1 MGFWHV
7 GSMAECTKVRS
18 RYPLSAAA
26 ASSPEFTE
34 RANVCICTYNFNTD
48 EVQSMSAF
56 FAERALLA
64 TGWARNVRFEV
75 SDEGLLTQV
84 LSDSDAHGAE
94 VLKGPVVPGMPNLHS
109 HAFQRAMAGLAE
121 VAGNPNDSFW
131 TWRDL
136 MYRLVGKISPE
147 QLGVIARQL
156 YIEMLKG
163 GFTSVAE
170 FHYVHQDSAG
180 QPYANPAEL
189 ALQISQAASSAGI
202 GLTLLPVLYSHSGFG
217 GQAPNEGQRRF
228 IHSTES
234 YLSLQAQLKPLLAA
248 QPAQALGLCFHS
260 LRAVTPQQMSEV
272 LAASDKA
279 CPVHI
284 HIAEQQKEVDD
295 CLAWSGRRPLQ
306 WLYENVDVD
315 QRWCLVHATH
325 ADAGEVAS
333 MARSAAV
340 AGLCLTTEANL
351 GDGIFPAVDYIA
363 QGGRW
368 GIGSDSHVSL
378 SVVEELRWL
387 EYGQRL
393 RDQRR
398 NRLYRI
404 DQPMV
409 GRTLFDAALVGGA
422 QAMGQNIGALTVG
435 QRADW
440 LVLDGNDPYL
450 ATATDDGILNRWL
463 FAGGDRQIRD
473 VLVNGQWVI
482 RDGRHAGE
490 EQSSRAFAAVLRELL
505 G

>member
-1 MGFWHV
+1 
-7 GSMAECTKVRS
+7 
-18 RYPLSAAA
+18 
-26 ASSPEFTE
+26 
-34 RANVCICTYNFNTD
+34 
-48 EVQSMSAF
+48 MSVF
-56 FAERALLA
+56 FAERALLP
-64 TGWARNVRFEV
+64 TGWATDVRIEV
-75 SDEGLLTQV
+75 GADGYLTRIKA
-84 LSDSDAHGAE
+84 DSDAQGAQR
-94 VLKGPVVPGMPNLHS
+94 LNGPLLPGMPNLHS

-156 YIEMLKG
+156 YIEMLKAG
-163 GFTSVAE
+163 YTSVAE
-170 FHYVHQDSAG
+170 FHYVHHDLSG

-189 ALQISQAASSAGI
+189 ALRISEAARSAGI
-202 GLTLLPVLYSHSGFG
+202 GLTLLPVLYSHAGFG
-217 GQAPNEGQRRF
+217 GQTPNDGQRRF
-228 IHSTES
+228 INSTER
-234 YLSLQAQLKPLLAA
+234 YLTLQQQLKPLLAQ
-248 QPAQALGLCFHS
+248 QPAQQLGLCFHS
-260 LRAVTPQQMSEV
+260 LRAVTPEQIHEV
-272 LAASDKA
+272 MRASDTT

-295 CLAWSGRRPLQ
+295 CLSWSGKRPIQ
-306 WLYENVDVD
+306 WLYDNVEVD
-315 QRWCLVHATH
+315 ARWCLVHATH
-325 ADAGEVAS
+325 ANADEVQR
-333 MARSAAV
+333 MAQSKAV

-351 GDGIFPAVDYIA
+351 GDGIFPAVEYLA
-363 QGGRW
+363 QGGRM

-398 NRLYRI
+398 NRMYRS

-409 GRTLFDAALVGGA
+409 GRTLYDAALAGGA
-422 QAMGQNIGALTVG
+422 QAMGQAVAGLAVG

-450 ATATDDGILNRWL
+450 ATAQDDAILNRWL
-463 FAGGDRQIRD
+463 FAGGDRQVRD
-473 VLVNGQWVI
+473 VIVNGQWVV
-482 RDGRHAGE
+482 RDGRHADE
-490 EQSSRAFAAVLRELL
+490 EASSRDFTRVLKDLL

>member
-1 MGFWHV
+1 
-7 GSMAECTKVRS
+7 
-18 RYPLSAAA
+18 
-26 ASSPEFTE
+26 
-34 RANVCICTYNFNTD
+34 
-48 EVQSMSAF
+48 MSAF
-56 FAERALLA
+56 FAERALLPN
-64 TGWARNVRFEV
+64 GWANDVRLEV
-75 SDEGLLTQV
+75 SADGLLTKV
-84 LSDSDAHGAE
+84 EANASAEGAE
-94 VLKGPVVPGMPNLHS
+94 RLRGPVLAGMPNLHS

-136 MYRLVGKISPE
+136 MYRMVGKISPD
-147 QLGVIARQL
+147 QLQVIARQL
-156 YIEMLKG
+156 YIEMLKAG
-163 GFTSVAE
+163 YTSVAE
-170 FHYVHQDSAG
+170 FHYVHHDVNG
-180 QPYANPAEL
+180 QPYADPTEL
-189 ALQISQAASSAGI
+189 SRQISQAAASSGI

-228 IHSTES
+228 INSTEN
-234 YLSLQAQLKPLLAA
+234 YLNLQARLQPILAA
-248 QPAQALGLCFHS
+248 QPAQQLGLCFHS
-260 LRAVTPQQMSEV
+260 LRAVTPQQISEV

-295 CLAWSGRRPLQ
+295 CLAWSGKRPLQ
-306 WLYENVDVD
+306 WLYDNAEVD

-325 ADAGEVAS
+325 ANPEEVTL
-333 MARSAAV
+333 MARSRAI

-351 GDGIFPAVDYIA
+351 GDGIFPAVDFLA
-363 QGGRW
+363 QGGRM

-398 NRLYRI
+398 NRLYRS

-409 GRTLFDAALVGGA
+409 GRTLFDAALDGGA
-422 QAMGQNIGALTVG
+422 EALGQPIGRLEVG
-435 QRADW
+435 KRADW

-450 ATATDDGILNRWL
+450 ATAPEDGILNRWL
-463 FAGGDRQIRD
+463 FAGGDRQVRD

-482 RDGRHAGE
+482 RDGHHAAE
-490 EQSSRAFAAVLRELL
+490 EDSSRAFTQVLRDLL
-505 G
+505 S

>member
-1 MGFWHV
+1 
-7 GSMAECTKVRS
+7 
-18 RYPLSAAA
+18 
-26 ASSPEFTE
+26 
-34 RANVCICTYNFNTD
+34 
-48 EVQSMSAF
+48 MSVF
-56 FAERALLA
+56 FAERALLPG
-64 TGWARNVRFEV
+64 GWANNVRFEV
-75 SDEGLLTQV
+75 GVDGFLTSV
-84 LSDSDAHGAE
+84 LSDSDAQGAE
-94 VLKGPVVPGMPNLHS
+94 RINGPVVPGMPNLHS

-136 MYRLVGKISPE
+136 MYRLVGQISPE

-170 FHYVHQDSAG
+170 FHYVHQDNTG
-180 QPYANPAEL
+180 KPYANPAEL
-189 ALQISQAASSAGI
+189 ALQVSQAARSVGI
-202 GLTLLPVLYSHSGFG
+202 GMTLLPVLYSHSGFG
-217 GQAPNEGQRRF
+217 GLTPNEGQRRF
-228 IHSTES
+228 IHSTDS
-234 YLSLQAQLKPLLAA
+234 YLDLQARLAPVIA
-248 QPAQALGLCFHS
+248 EQPAQALGLCFHS
-260 LRAVTPQQMSEV
+260 LRAVTPQQIDAV
-272 LAASDKA
+272 LAASDKQ

-295 CLAWSGRRPLQ
+295 CLSWSGRRPLQ

-325 ADAGEVAS
+325 AEVDEVAS
-333 MARSAAV
+333 MARSGAV

-398 NRLYRI
+398 NRLYRA

-409 GRTLFDAALVGGA
+409 GRTLYDAALIGGA
-422 QAMGQNIGALTVG
+422 QAMGQPVGALEVG
-435 QRADW
+435 KRADW

-450 ATATDDGILNRWL
+450 ATASGDAILNRWL
-463 FAGGDRQIRD
+463 FAGGDRQVRE
-473 VLVNGQWVI
+473 VMVNGRWVI
-482 RDGRHAGE
+482 RDGRHADE
-490 EQSSRAFAAVLRELL
+490 EESRQAFARVLRELL

>member
-1 MGFWHV
+1 
-7 GSMAECTKVRS
+7 
-18 RYPLSAAA
+18 
-26 ASSPEFTE
+26 
-34 RANVCICTYNFNTD
+34 
-48 EVQSMSAF
+48 MSVF
-56 FAERALLA
+56 FAERALLPA
-64 TGWARNVRFEV
+64 GWANNVRFEV
-75 SDEGLLTQV
+75 GADGLLTHVQA
-84 LSDSDAHGAE
+84 DAERQGAE
-94 VLKGPVVPGMPNLHS
+94 LMNGPVVPGMPNLHS

-136 MYRLVGKISPE
+136 MYRLVGQISPQ

-170 FHYVHQDSAG
+170 FHYVHHDTSG
-180 QPYANPAEL
+180 KPHANPAEL
-189 ALQISQAASSAGI
+189 ALQVSQAASSVGI
-202 GLTLLPVLYSHSGFG
+202 GMTLLPVLYTHSGFG
-217 GQAPNEGQRRF
+217 GLAPNEGQRRF
-228 IHSTES
+228 INSTER
-234 YLSLQAQLKPLLAA
+234 YLDLQSRLKPLVAA

-260 LRAVTPQQMSEV
+260 LRAVTAQQISEV
-272 LAASDKA
+272 MAASDKQ

-315 QRWCLVHATH
+315 ERWCLVHATH
-325 ADAGEVAS
+325 AEPDEVAA
-333 MARSAAV
+333 MARSRAV

-368 GIGSDSHVSL
+368 GVGSDSHVSL

-398 NRLYRI
+398 NRLYRA

-409 GRTLFDAALVGGA
+409 GRTLYDAALLGGA
-422 QAMGQNIGALTVG
+422 QAMGQPVGALEVG
-435 QRADW
+435 KRADW

-450 ATATDDGILNRWL
+450 ATASGDAILNRWL
-463 FAGGDRQIRD
+463 FAGGDRQVRE
-473 VLVNGQWVI
+473 VMVNGRWVI
-482 RDGRHAGE
+482 REGRHADE
-490 EQSSRAFAAVLRELL
+490 EESRQAFGQVLRELL

>member
-1 MGFWHV
+1 
-7 GSMAECTKVRS
+7 
-18 RYPLSAAA
+18 
-26 ASSPEFTE
+26 
-34 RANVCICTYNFNTD
+34 
-48 EVQSMSAF
+48 MSVF
-56 FAERALLA
+56 FAERALLP
-64 TGWARNVRFEV
+64 TGWATHVRIEV
-75 SDEGLLTQV
+75 GADGFLTRIQANA
-84 LSDSDAHGAE
+84 DAQGAQR
-94 VLKGPVVPGMPNLHS
+94 LNGPVLLGMPNLHS

-156 YIEMLKG
+156 YIEMLKAG
-163 GFTSVAE
+163 YTSVAE
-170 FHYVHQDSAG
+170 FHYVHHDLSG

-189 ALQISQAASSAGI
+189 ALRISEAARSTGI

-228 IHSTES
+228 INSTEQ
-234 YLSLQAQLKPLLAA
+234 YLTLQQQLKPLLAQ
-248 QPAQALGLCFHS
+248 QPAQQLGLCFHS
-260 LRAVTPQQMSEV
+260 LRAVTPEQLNDV
-272 LAASDKA
+272 LHASDTA

-295 CLAWSGRRPLQ
+295 CLSWSGKRPIQ
-306 WLYENVDVD
+306 WLYDNVEVD
-315 QRWCLVHATH
+315 ARWCLVHATH
-325 ADAGEVAS
+325 ATPDEVRL
-333 MARSAAV
+333 MAHSQAV

-351 GDGIFPAVDYIA
+351 GDGIFPAVDYLA
-363 QGGRW
+363 QNGRM

-398 NRLYRI
+398 NRLYRS

-409 GRTLFDAALVGGA
+409 GRTLYDAAVAGGA
-422 QAMGQNIGALTVG
+422 QAMGQPVAGLAVG

-450 ATATDDGILNRWL
+450 ATAQEDGILNRWL
-463 FAGGDRQIRD
+463 FAGGNRQVRD
-473 VLVNGQWVI
+473 VMVNGQWVV
-482 RDGRHAGE
+482 RDGRHADE
-490 EQSSRAFAAVLRELL
+490 DVSSRDFTRVLRELL

>member
-1 MGFWHV
+1 
-7 GSMAECTKVRS
+7 
-18 RYPLSAAA
+18 
-26 ASSPEFTE
+26 
-34 RANVCICTYNFNTD
+34 
-48 EVQSMSAF
+48 
-56 FAERALLA
+56 
-64 TGWARNVRFEV
+64 
-75 SDEGLLTQV
+75 
-84 LSDSDAHGAE
+84 
-94 VLKGPVVPGMPNLHS
+94 MPNLHS

-170 FHYVHQDSAG
+170 FHYVHQDTSGKA
-180 QPYANPAEL
+180 YADPAEL
-189 ALQISQAASSAGI
+189 ALQISQAARFAGI

-228 IHSTES
+228 IHSTDS
-234 YLSLQAQLKPLLAA
+234 YLDLQI
-248 QPAQALGLCFHS
+248 
-260 LRAVTPQQMSEV
+260 SEV
-272 LAASDKA
+272 LAASDKQ

-284 HIAEQQKEVDD
+284 HIAEQQKEVED
-295 CLAWSGRRPLQ
+295 CLSWSGRRPLQ
-306 WLYENVDVD
+306 WLYENTPVDP
-315 QRWCLVHATH
+315 RWCLVHATH
-325 ADAGEVAS
+325 ANPDEVAL
-333 MARSAAV
+333 MAESHAV

-351 GDGIFPAVDYIA
+351 GDGIFPAVDFIA

-398 NRLYRI
+398 NRLHRS

-409 GRTLFDAALVGGA
+409 GRTLYDAALGGGA
-422 QAMGQNIGALTVG
+422 QALGQAIGSLQVG

-450 ATATDDGILNRWL
+450 ATASGDAILNRWL

-473 VLVNGQWVI
+473 VMVNGRWVV

-490 EQSSRAFAAVLRELL
+490 EESSKAFAQVLRELL

>member
-1 MGFWHV
+1 
-7 GSMAECTKVRS
+7 
-18 RYPLSAAA
+18 
-26 ASSPEFTE
+26 
-34 RANVCICTYNFNTD
+34 
-48 EVQSMSAF
+48 MSAF
-56 FAERALLA
+56 FAERALLPS
-64 TGWARNVRFEV
+64 GWANNVRLEV
-75 SDEGLLTQV
+75 SADGVLTHIQADSHADDAERLSGPLL
-84 LSDSDAHGAE
+84 
-94 VLKGPVVPGMPNLHS
+94 PGMPNLHS

-136 MYRLVGKISPE
+136 MYRLVGKISPD

-156 YIEMLKG
+156 YIEMLKAG
-163 GFTSVAE
+163 YTSVAE
-170 FHYVHQDSAG
+170 FHYVHHDTSG
-180 QPYANPAEL
+180 QPYADPAEL
-189 ALQISQAASSAGI
+189 ALRISQAASSTGI

-228 IHSTES
+228 INSTEN
-234 YLSLQAQLKPLLAA
+234 YLKLQSRLQPILAQ
-248 QPAQALGLCFHS
+248 QSAQALGLCFHS
-260 LRAVTPQQMSEV
+260 LRAVTPQQISEV
-272 LAASDKA
+272 LAASDKQ

-295 CLAWSGRRPLQ
+295 CLGWSGRRPLQ
-306 WLYENVDVD
+306 WLYENTDVD

-325 ADAGEVAS
+325 ANPEEVTL
-333 MARSAAV
+333 MAKSRAI

-351 GDGIFPAVDYIA
+351 GDGIFPAVDFLA
-363 QGGRW
+363 QGGRM

-398 NRLYRI
+398 NRLYGA

-409 GRTLFDAALVGGA
+409 GRTLYDAALDGGV
-422 QAMGQNIGALTVG
+422 QALGQPIGALEVG
-435 QRADW
+435 KRADW

-450 ATATDDGILNRWL
+450 ATASGDGILNRWL
-463 FAGGDRQIRD
+463 FAGGDRQVRD
-473 VLVNGQWVI
+473 VLVNGQWVV

-490 EQSSRAFAAVLRELL
+490 EESNRAFTQVLRELL